1 MTLKQEQ
8 TNTKIF
14 LIKMETLMCWE
25 WVFPSLMIPPVP
37 QNQHWMTRHAQKPA
51 PTSCDCRTVRGL
63 RGGRRE
69 ERMLGCCFS
78 ATGWFSSSFGWKVAM
93 GGCQTASSGYFVS
106 QSLSPTL
113 AGRIVALVVVP
124 GVLVAVAAV
133 LRLLERNHNKQGWII
148 NFTEHLELFFVKMY
162 PTKPTI
168 ESVYC

>member
-1 MTLKQEQ
+1 
-8 TNTKIF
+8 
-14 LIKMETLMCWE
+14 MCWE

-93 GGCQTASSGYFVS
+93 GGVSNCFLWLFCVTVTVAHFSWEDSSPGCSSRCSGSRSCRTAVAGKEPQQTRLNNKLHGASRTVLCQNVPNQTNYRVS
-106 QSLSPTL
+106 LL
-113 AGRIVALVVVP
+113 LVKP
-124 GVLVAVAAV
+124 FYIHMDLVLV
-133 LRLLERNHNKQGWII
+133 
-148 NFTEHLELFFVKMY
+148 F
-162 PTKPTI
+162 
-168 ESVYC
+168 